1 MEITVTKTAHPKTKP
16 DEKHLPFGTIFT
28 DHMFTMDY
36 TEGKGWHDARI
47 VPYGPISLEPACCVF
62 HYAQEVFEGL
72 KAYKTEDGGVQLFRP
87 TENLARMNRSNT
99 RMCIPQIDEA
109 FVLKALKQLV
119 EIEKD
124 WIPTAPGTALYVRP
138 FVFATDPYIG
148 VRVSDTYRFF
158 IILCPVGA
166 YYETGLKPAMMHIER
181 VYARTVVGG
190 TGEAKCGGNYA
201 GSLAATAK
209 AHEAG
214 YEETLWLDGATR
226 KNIEEVGS
234 CNVMFKING
243 KFVTPKLT
251 GTILPGITRKSII
264 HLLKSW
270 GETVEERVFPIKELV
285 DLYHKGDIEEVFG
298 MGTAAVVSPIGRLNY
313 EGEDMI
319 FNNDEIGPYAQKI
332 YDTLCG
338 IQRGTVED
346 KFGWIEKVCK

>member
-1 MEITVTKTAHPKTKP
+1 MEIKVTKTTNPKQKP
-16 DEKHLPFGTIFT
+16 DEGNLPFGTCFT

-36 TEGKGWHDARI
+36 TEGQGWHDAQI
-47 VPYGPISLEPACCVF
+47 LPYGPISLEPACSVF

-72 KAYKTEDGGVQLFRP
+72 KAYKTEDGSIQLFRP
-87 TENLARMNRSNT
+87 TENLARMNRSNE

-109 FVLKALKQLV
+109 FVLDALKQLV
-119 EIEKD
+119 ALEKD
-124 WIPTAPGTALYVRP
+124 WIPTAPGTSLYIRP

-148 VRVSDTYRFF
+148 VRVSQTYKFF

-166 YYETGLKPAMMHIER
+166 YYETGLKPAMMHIEK

-201 GSLAATAK
+201 GSLAASAK

-226 KNIEEVGS
+226 QNIEEVGS
-234 CNVMFKING
+234 CNVMFKIDG

-264 HLLKSW
+264 ELLKSW
-270 GETVEERVFPIKELV
+270 GETVEERVISIKEFV
-285 DLYHKGDIEEVFG
+285 ELYHQGKVEEVFG
-298 MGTAAVVSPIGRLNY
+298 MGTAAVVSPIGRLNF

-319 FNNDEIGPYAQKI
+319 FNNDEIGESAQKI

-338 IQRGTVED
+338 IQRGSEED
-346 KFGWIEKVCK
+346 TFGWIVKVC